1 MIARMD
7 AFGAFGP
14 AWERMRRML
23 FVRSSVGVWFSFGLA
38 FFLQDCVEGG
48 NGYNNY
54 GSGDPSHIMPRSGLE
69 GWETRDLLA
78 VGAVALVLALSL
90 GVLLVWLG
98 SRGQAL
104 ALRSVMA
111 GRIELGA
118 QWTETRAAGMRLF
131 RWHLGFGAILLAL
144 AVGAFFAI
152 WWVASSTRDAPDTS
166 AALMLGTL
174 AGCGLL
180 ALPLLALRSVMRNFV
195 FPLVVAKGLTIR
207 AAWTLFWGAARGHL
221 GGLALFFLARL
232 LIGLAG
238 GMAAMVAMAI
248 TCCIGALPILHQ
260 TIMAPFY
267 VFERSHA
274 LYTLASL
281 GPELSLLETPPDDF
295 GGYGASMPG
304 PYYGDQG
311 APPPAGG
318 FGAPPGV

>member
-1 MIARMD
+1 
-7 AFGAFGP
+7 
-14 AWERMRRML
+14 ML

-54 GSGDPSHIMPRSGLE
+54 GDVGSFDRTFSEHGPLAKYEARE
-69 GWETRDLLA
+69 LL
-78 VGAVALVLALSL
+78 VMGAVALVIALSL

-111 GRIELGA
+111 GRIDLGA

-131 RWHLGFGAILLAL
+131 RWHLGFGGGLLVL
-144 AVGAFFAI
+144 AVGAFMGM
-152 WWVASSTRDAPDTS
+152 WLVASSNQDSPDTR

-174 AGCGLL
+174 AGIGLL
-180 ALPLLALRSVMRNFV
+180 ALPMLAVRSVMRNFV
-195 FPLVVAKGLTIR
+195 FPLVVAKGLTLGG
-207 AAWTLFWGAARGHL
+207 AWRLFWGAARGHL
-221 GGLALFFLARL
+221 GGLALFFVARL
-232 LIGLAG
+232 GIGLM
-238 GMAAMVAMAI
+238 GMMVAMVSMAL

-281 GPELSLLETPPDDF
+281 GPELSLLETPPDEF
-295 GGYGASMPG
+295 GGYGVSMPG